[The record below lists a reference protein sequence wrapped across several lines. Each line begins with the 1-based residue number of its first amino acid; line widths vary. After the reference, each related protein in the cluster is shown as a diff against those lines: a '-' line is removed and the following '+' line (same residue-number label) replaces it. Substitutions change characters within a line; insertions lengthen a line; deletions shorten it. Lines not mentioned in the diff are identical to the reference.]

1 MNIVREY
8 FPNRLPMIIDA
19 IVSAEGEVHRIMV
32 RPLIA
37 VDGVGEYRVGE
48 PLEPILNEIT
58 DPLTPYLSKRLTK
71 MLIKH
76 QSKFN
81 LNKQ

>member
-19 IVSAEGEVHRIMV
+19 IVSAEGEVYRITV

-37 VDGVGEYRVGE
+37 VDGIGEYRVGE
-48 PLEPILNEIT
+48 PLEPIPNGIT
-58 DPLTPYLSKRLTK
+58 DPLTPYLSKRITN
-71 MLIKH
+71 MLIKQ
-76 QSKFN
+76 QSKIN
-81 LNKQ
+81 LNK